1 MDVKGIPYSLIDRN
15 VPFYQI
21 AIHGR
26 VSYTGLAINIS
37 NDYIGELLTCAE
49 YGSGLHFCFM
59 AEDTQILQDTL
70 HSGYYA
76 AWYEPW
82 KQDVIK
88 MISRY
93 QSEMAGLGSV
103 SITNHQRLSDEV
115 CVTRYADGTSV
126 YVNYGAQAFDADGV
140 TVPAR
145 DYLVLRG
152 N

>member
-1 MDVKGIPYSLIDRN
+1 
-15 VPFYQI
+15 
-21 AIHGR
+21 
-26 VSYTGLAINIS
+26 
-37 NDYIGELLTCAE
+37 
-49 YGSGLHFCFM
+49 M

-82 KQDVIK
+82 KQDVIQ

-103 SITNHQRLSDEV
+103 SIANHQCLSDKV
-115 CVTRYADGTSV
+115 FLTQYADGTCV
-126 YVNYGAQAFDADGV
+126 YVNYSMQAFDADGV